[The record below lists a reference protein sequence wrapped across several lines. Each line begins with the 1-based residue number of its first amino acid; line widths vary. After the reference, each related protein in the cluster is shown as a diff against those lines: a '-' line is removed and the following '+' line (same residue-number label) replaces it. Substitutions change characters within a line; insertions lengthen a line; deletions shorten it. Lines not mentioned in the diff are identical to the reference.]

1 MSTEITI
8 EEINLTIVRFLA
20 TYRATVNARQS
31 AEKAKVAVT
40 NRVTDSPKELVDD
53 YERLNKIW
61 SATYRKT
68 AENKIDCYR
77 IFRDYFLL
85 NDGGLVLKLS
95 DGTELTITEVHP
107 GFLNI
112 YSMFY
117 STASAVDLT
126 MIESVKKA

>member
-1 MSTEITI
+1 MSTEITV

-20 TYRATVNARQS
+20 TYKATVDMRRKTD
-31 AEKAKVAVT
+31 EAKVAVT
-40 NRVTDSPKELVDD
+40 NCKTKAPQELVDE

-68 AENKIDCYR
+68 AENKIECYR
-77 IFRDYFLL
+77 VFRDYFLL
-85 NDGGLVLKLS
+85 NDGGLVLQLS

-126 MIESVKKA
+126 MIKSVRKA